1 MRGLIPFDLCSDP
14 FSEAFEKN
22 TEIASTTL
30 QRRKAMSLFINHNLA
45 SEVAQR
51 SLAGTTRSLSSSFE
65 KVSSGLRINK
75 AADDAA
81 GLGVAENLEAESR
94 SAKVAMRNTNDG
106 ISVVQTAEGATN
118 EVGNIVK
125 RMRELAVQ
133 ASSDALASTERDYV
147 NDEYVQLEAEIDR
160 LAEVTEFNGTLLTNG
175 GNTSLDIQ
183 VGVNNTANDRISITL
198 GDLSADTLGVDSGT
212 IGMSSV
218 ASSRAAI
225 TALDTALDSINGY
238 RSDYGATQNRLGSAL
253 NSMEVYRENLVSAE
267 AQIRDVDFAS
277 ETANMAKNQIMQQ
290 AGLSVLAQ
298 AKVQGQGVLS
308 LL

>member
-1 MRGLIPFDLCSDP
+1 
-14 FSEAFEKN
+14 
-22 TEIASTTL
+22 
-30 QRRKAMSLFINHNLA
+30 MSLFINHNLA

-133 ASSDALASTERDYV
+133 ASSDSLASTERAYV

-175 GNTSLDIQ
+175 GNTALNIQ
-183 VGVNNTANDRISITL
+183 VGVNNTTNDRIKITL
-198 GDLSADTLGVDSGT
+198 GDLSGDTLGVDSAT
-212 IGMSSV
+212 IGMKTV

-225 TALDTALDSINGY
+225 TALDSALDTINGY

-253 NSMEVYRENLVSAE
+253 SSMEVYRENLVSAE

>member
-1 MRGLIPFDLCSDP
+1 
-14 FSEAFEKN
+14 
-22 TEIASTTL
+22 
-30 QRRKAMSLFINHNLA
+30 MSLYINHNLA
-45 SEVAQR
+45 SMNAQR
-51 SLAGTTRSLSSSFE
+51 TVAGTNRSLRGSFE

-81 GLGVAENLEAESR
+81 GLGVAENLNAHYR
-94 SAKVAMRNTNDG
+94 STKVAMRNTNDG

-133 ASSDALASTERDYV
+133 SSSDALATTERAYI
-147 NDEYVQLEAEIDR
+147 NDEFVQLSAEVDR
-160 LAEVTEFNGTLLTNG
+160 IAEVTEFNGTQLANG
-175 GNTSLDIQ
+175 GSTVLNIQ
-183 VGVNNTANDRISITL
+183 VGVNNTTNDRIAITL
-198 GDLSADTLGVDSGT
+198 GDLTASTLGVDSGT
-212 IGMSSV
+212 IGLDT
-218 ASSRAAI
+218 AAGARAAI
-225 TALDTALDSINGY
+225 DALDTALGAINGY

-253 NSMEVYRENLVSAE
+253 SSMEVYRENLVSAE
-267 AQIRDVDFAS
+267 SQIRDVDFAS

>member
-1 MRGLIPFDLCSDP
+1 
-14 FSEAFEKN
+14 
-22 TEIASTTL
+22 
-30 QRRKAMSLFINHNLA
+30 MSLFINHNLA

-75 AADDAA
+75 AADDSA
-81 GLGVAENLEAESR
+81 GLGVAENLEAESS

-133 ASSDALASTERDYV
+133 SSSDALATTERAYV

-175 GNTSLDIQ
+175 GNTALNIQ
-183 VGVNNTANDRISITL
+183 VGVNNTANDRIEITL
-198 GDLSADTLGVDSGT
+198 GDLSADTLGVDSAT

-218 ASSRAAI
+218 DSARAAI
-225 TALDTALDSINGY
+225 TVLDTALDTINGY

-253 NSMEVYRENLVSAE
+253 SSMEVYRENLVSAE

-298 AKVQGQGVLS
+298 AKMQTQGVLG

>member
-1 MRGLIPFDLCSDP
+1 
-14 FSEAFEKN
+14 
-22 TEIASTTL
+22 
-30 QRRKAMSLFINHNLA
+30 MSLFINHNLS

-51 SLAGTTRSLSSSFE
+51 SLAGTSRSLASSFE

-75 AADDAA
+75 AADDSA
-81 GLGVAENLEAESR
+81 GLGVAENLEAQSS

-118 EVGNIVK
+118 EVGNILK

-133 ASSDALASTERDYV
+133 SSSDALATTERAYAQ
-147 NDEYVQLEAEIDR
+147 DEYVQLEAEIDR

-175 GNTSLDIQ
+175 GNAALNIQ
-183 VGVNNTANDRISITL
+183 VGVNNTTNDRIEITL

-212 IGMSSV
+212 IGLDTAAGAR
-218 ASSRAAI
+218 ASI
-225 TALDTALDSINGY
+225 TALDSALDDINGY

-253 NSMEVYRENLVSAE
+253 TSMEVYRENLVSAE